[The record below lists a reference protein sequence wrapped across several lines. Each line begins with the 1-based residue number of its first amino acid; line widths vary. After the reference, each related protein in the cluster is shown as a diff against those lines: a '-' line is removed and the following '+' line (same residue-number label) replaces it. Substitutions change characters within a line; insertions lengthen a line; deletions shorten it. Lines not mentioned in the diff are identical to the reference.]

1 MVDSSFKFEYYA
13 RMALPGLGTLM
24 FFLLSLAPIGLA
36 GMGDFPPDIILISIY
51 YWTIFRPAAIP
62 FWLVFLLGILRD
74 ALFGIALG
82 MSSLIFIFFRLL
94 VLSQQRY
101 LVKETFWAMWVG
113 FGLII
118 VPVLFAQWALASA
131 YEKELLR
138 PGASFMQWCF
148 TFGLYPLLHVAFN
161 ALYRFLPDNTMS
173 NVRRPGGTK
182 RKAHKTHTKRS

>member
-13 RMALPGLGTLM
+13 RMTLPALGTLM

-36 GMGDFPPDIILISIY
+36 GMGDFPPDIFLISIY
-51 YWTIFRPAAIP
+51 YWTTFRAPVMP

-74 ALFGIALG
+74 SLFGIALG

-113 FGLII
+113 FGIVTIPALLI
-118 VPVLFAQWALASA
+118 QWTLASA
-131 YEKELLR
+131 YLKELL
-138 PGASFMQWCF
+138 PIETTAMQWVF

-161 ALYRFLPDNTMS
+161 SLYRFLPE
-173 NVRRPGGTK
+173 NVMGGK
-182 RKAHKTHTKRS
+182 LALAKKKKRS

>member
-51 YWTIFRPAAIP
+51 YWTIFRPSAIP
-62 FWLVFLLGILRD
+62 FWAVFLFGLLRD

-113 FGLII
+113 FGLVI

-131 YEKELLR
+131 YQKSLISGE
-138 PGASFMQWCF
+138 ASLMQWCF

-161 ALYRFLPDNTMS
+161 ALYRFLPENAMGNTL
-173 NVRRPGGTK
+173 RPST
-182 RKAHKTHTKRS
+182 RKPLRKKRS